1 MTSNNAAGIQP
12 QVVLKPDVII
22 RAEVATDADAI
33 GLLTQ
38 LAFAPVVHS
47 SGTEQFIV
55 AALRRADRL
64 AISLVA
70 TSGLELIGHVA
81 ISPVILSTKE
91 SGWYG
96 LGPLSVHPRWQKQG
110 IGSALV
116 HAALARMRE
125 LQIRGCVVLGDPVY
139 YARFGFKTW
148 PGLSLPDVP
157 AEYFQALT
165 FGCDVP
171 RAEVSYHAAFLA
183 SE

>member
-1 MTSNNAAGIQP
+1 MTSNNTAGTQP
-12 QVVLKPDVII
+12 QVVLNPDVII

-38 LAFAPVVHS
+38 LAFAPLVHS

-110 IGSALV
+110 VGSALV

-148 PGLSLPDVP
+148 PGFSLPDVP
-157 AEYFQALT
+157 AEYFQALP
-165 FGCDVP
+165 FGFDVP

>member
-1 MTSNNAAGIQP
+1 MTSKYTARTRA
-12 QVVLKPDVII
+12 QVPHPDVII
-22 RAEVATDADAI
+22 REEVAKDADAI

-38 LAFAPVVHS
+38 LAFASEVHS

-70 TSGLELIGHVA
+70 TCGLELVGHVA
-81 ISPVILSTKE
+81 ISPVSLSTEE
-91 SGWYG
+91 SGWHG

-110 IGSALV
+110 VGSALV
-116 HAALARMRE
+116 RAALARLRE
-125 LQIRGCVVLGDPVY
+125 LPSRGCVVLGDPGY

-157 AEYFQALT
+157 VEYFQALP
-165 FGCDVP
+165 FGPDVP
-171 RAEVSYHAAFLA
+171 CGEVSYHAAFLA
-183 SE
+183 SA

>member
-1 MTSNNAAGIQP
+1 MTSNNIAGTQP
-12 QVVLKPDVII
+12 QVALNPDVII
-22 RAEVATDADAI
+22 RAEVATDANAI

-110 IGSALV
+110 VGAALV

-125 LQIRGCVVLGDPVY
+125 LQIKGCVVLGDPVY

-148 PGLSLPDVP
+148 PGFSLPDVP

-183 SE
+183 TE

>member
-1 MTSNNAAGIQP
+1 MTLSNAAGTQP
-12 QVVLKPDVII
+12 QVVLNPDVII

-38 LAFAPVVHS
+38 LAFAPLVHS

-110 IGSALV
+110 VGPALV
-116 HAALARMRE
+116 HAALSRMRD

-148 PGLSLPDVP
+148 PGFSLPDVP
-157 AEYFQALT
+157 AEYFQALA
-165 FGCDVP
+165 FGCNVP
-171 RAEVSYHAAFLA
+171 RAAVSYHAAFLA
-183 SE
+183 TE